1 MSIKH
6 LPRRLAALAL
16 LAGLLAG
23 CTASAPH
30 FDLSSLWHAP
40 AQEPPAPALEVFAW
54 HASPDD
60 DAQLQTLIA
69 AVGELNPGV
78 IITLTIAPDYEAS
91 LAEALASPTPPDIFL
106 TTGDAL
112 PELAAAGIVAPIAP
126 AWLDPR
132 RYQPAALAGV
142 SLAGQPYCFPHSLH
156 TFALAY
162 NPALFDRFELALP
175 DQTWTWQELSAAAEA
190 ATDHDNGLYGLV
202 LAPDLVRWLP
212 FYLQAGGA
220 LPAPAPGAPRFDEGA
235 ARQASD
241 LIAGLF
247 AAGYAVEPLD
257 LESSW
262 AGEAFGK
269 GRAAMTIEGSWL
281 LPFLADAFPDFD
293 YGLTDLPA
301 GPADEANV
309 ALVTCLAVNQTSPHR
324 DLALQLAV
332 QLAAPEVLP
341 QWTGDGRDMPVFAAE
356 GQAWLSNHPQALPF
370 YRGMDGAEIWRFGPN
385 TRSSLE
391 SFTAALRLVAEE
403 ELEPAEFW
411 PYLLRNGAFASTGGE
426 PEAVPI
432 P

>member
-1 MSIKH
+1 MSIKY
-6 LPRRLAALAL
+6 LPRRLAALTL

-30 FDLSSLWHAP
+30 FDLSSLWRAQ
-40 AQEPPAPALEVFAW
+40 AQEPPTPALEVFAW
-54 HASPDD
+54 HASADD
-60 DAQLQTLIA
+60 DLQLEALVA
-69 AVGELNPGV
+69 AIDKLNPGV
-78 IITLTIAPDYEAS
+78 AISLTIAPDYEAS
-91 LAEALASPTPPDIFL
+91 LTEALASPTSPDVFL
-106 TTGDAL
+106 TTGAAL
-112 PELAAAGIVAPIAP
+112 PELAAAGVVAPIAP

-132 RYQPAALAGV
+132 HYQTAALDGV
-142 SLAGQPYCFPHSLH
+142 SLAGQPYCFPHSVH

-162 NPALFDRFELALP
+162 NPALFDRFELSLP
-175 DQTWTWQELSAAAEA
+175 DQHWTWQELRVAAET
-190 ATDHDNGLYGLV
+190 ATDPDNGLYGLV

-220 LPAPAPGAPRFDEGA
+220 LPAPSPGAPRFDEGA

-247 AAGYAVEPLD
+247 AAGSAVEPLD

-281 LPFLADAFPDFD
+281 LPFLSNAFPDFD

-301 GPADEANV
+301 GPAGKANV
-309 ALVTCLAVNQTSPHR
+309 ALVTCLAVNQTSPNR

-341 QWTGDGRDMPVFAAE
+341 QWTGAGRDMPVFAAE
-356 GQAWLSNHPQALPF
+356 GQAWLSNHPQAAPY
-370 YRGMDGAEIWRFGPN
+370 YRGLDDAEIWRFGPS

-391 SFTAALRLVAEE
+391 SFTAALRLVAEV